1 MHTSPIIQT
10 TLQCGCYRFISSYG
24 LNLIFLVLGRGIC
37 VIGLKQRKIE
47 FKSRTKLSHNNNNK
61 YCITSMTIRQLL
73 MFKPNA
79 DTTATSLIII
89 IISRGGCSVRLVLN
103 IDRGFIVIELIHNYY
118 LIFIIFLI
126 KNKEKRKIIY

>member
-1 MHTSPIIQT
+1 MHVMPSNVFTRILRSEALVYKSYSFQNSRSPEIM
-10 TLQCGCYRFISSYG
+10 LMLSLYSSYG
-24 LNLIFLVLGRGIC
+24 LNLIFLVLGHGIC
-37 VIGLKQRKIE
+37 VIGLKQRKVE
-47 FKSRTKLSHNNNNK
+47 FKSRTKLSHNNNDK

-103 IDRGFIVIELIHNYY
+103 IDEVL
-118 LIFIIFLI
+118 LLQS
-126 KNKEKRKIIY
+126 